1 MPGASGPQGPQGDP
15 GATGPQGPQGP
26 AGVVTANAPL
36 SLTGTT
42 LSIDLSAYAPLASPT
57 FTGNPTAPTPT
68 AGDNDTS
75 IATTAFV
82 NTKAGNYLPLAGGT
96 LTGTLTISSAG
107 ALVVQSTAASTSP
120 STGALTVAGG
130 LGVGGAINANS
141 YLNGTV
147 LRLNGSQVVTGGAGD
162 YTQIYDG
169 VGDAA
174 FIAGVSADRTNY
186 HRQATHQFASVG
198 GAVQYGN
205 WTATGLQIA
214 STTPSTSPTTGA
226 LTVAGGIGVG
236 GNIWSGG
243 NLYGHNI
250 VLSDAAPSLALN
262 ASGGNFLNLLAYNNG
277 VNYFDTIGSLQVR
290 TGPTALAYN
299 VFSVDKNSGNVAFQA
314 TGDSSSPT
322 TGALT
327 VAGGIG
333 VGGNIYVGGNGYK
346 PAGGPWLDSSDARI
360 KTVVSDYE
368 HGLAEVL
375 QLAPRRYR
383 YKGNDT
389 TDPTTATKL
398 PYEDSPHYSVAIA
411 GTEYIGLI
419 AQEVETVMPEMVTLA
434 SGYIDGKNKVNDLRT
449 LDTGALIY
457 ALVNSIKELH
467 ARVQALEGAVI

>member
-1 MPGASGPQGPQGDP
+1 MSKQTINIGSAANDGTGDP
-15 GATGPQGPQGP
+15 LR
-26 AGVVTANAPL
+26 TAFQKCNGNFDEL
-36 SLTGTT
+36 YVG
-42 LSIDLSAYAPLASPT
+42 IDLSAYAPLASPV

-96 LTGTLTISSAG
+96 LTGNLTISSAG

-120 STGALTVAGG
+120 
-130 LGVGGAINANS
+130 
-141 YLNGTV
+141 
-147 LRLNGSQVVTGGAGD
+147 
-162 YTQIYDG
+162 
-169 VGDAA
+169 
-174 FIAGVSADRTNY
+174 
-186 HRQATHQFASVG
+186 
-198 GAVQYGN
+198 
-205 WTATGLQIA
+205 
-214 STTPSTSPTTGA
+214 TTGA

-236 GNIWSGG
+236 GKIYAGDAVLADIWS
-243 NLYGHNI
+243 
-250 VLSDAAPSLALN
+250 VR
-262 ASGGNFLNLLAYNNG
+262 SGGTQGLCYFGNSGTKYLLYDGSRFFFTGAPLTVQDATASSSPTTGALTVAGGLG
-277 VNYFDTIGSLQVR
+277 VSGQIRAGAAILGVGVYSDQGGGYGTYYFDNGGTKYLQSAGAR
-290 TGPTALAYN
+290 FYLSGGGLEISDTTA
-299 VFSVDKNSGNVAFQA
+299 S
-314 TGDSSSPT
+314 TSPT

-375 QLAPRRYR
+375 ALTPKRYR

-389 TDPTTATKL
+389 VDPTTATKL
-398 PYEDSPHYSVAIA
+398 PYEDSPHYSVAVA

-434 SGYIDGKNKVNDLRT
+434 SGYIDGTNKVSDLRT

-457 ALVNSIKELH
+457 ALVNAVKELN
-467 ARVQALEGAVI
+467 ARVQALEGAVV